1 MSNRKVDTQEIYEKR
16 RMQDGKQAKEKI
28 PMKPESRSK
37 LFACLA
43 YIPFVWIVSY
53 FAERKNEFVR
63 FHVKQGMKLTLL
75 TLVVGAVA
83 WALNAFFSW
92 IFSYSVP
99 TPTPEDLSHV
109 PTGVNSVGQTL
120 CIIVAFVATIILVSY
135 ALYGVIAAARGKM
148 AELPLL
154 GKQKREKDENQDQQ
168 S

>member
-1 MSNRKVDTQEIYEKR
+1 MSDRKGDTQEIYEKR

-63 FHVKQGMKLTLL
+63 FHVKQGMKLIFADIGC
-75 TLVVGAVA
+75 GAVA
-83 WALNAFFSW
+83 LGALNAFFSW

-109 PTGVNSVGQTL
+109 TTGVNSVGQTL

-148 AELPLL
+148 ADLPLL
-154 GKQKREKDENQDQQ
+154 GKQKT
-168 S
+168 

>member
-1 MSNRKVDTQEIYEKR
+1 MSNRKEDTQEIYEKR

-92 IFSYSVP
+92 IFSYFSFC
-99 TPTPEDLSHV
+99 SYHYI
-109 PTGVNSVGQTL
+109 GVLRFIWRDCS
-120 CIIVAFVATIILVSY
+120 S
-135 ALYGVIAAARGKM
+135 
-148 AELPLL
+148 
-154 GKQKREKDENQDQQ
+154 KRKNGRITFIRKTKT
-168 S
+168 